1 MTSSLKRKLVAGAVA
16 AVAVAGGGAA
26 IAATQFGSPREES
39 QAIVNDAAQQLGVQP
54 SALSD
59 ALKKALK
66 NRVDAAVEA
75 GRVTK
80 EQGDAL
86 KARIDSGD
94 VPIFGFGHRGFAHH
108 GPFGDLAT
116 AAQYLGLTTA
126 QLDTK
131 LDSGKT
137 LAQVAKEQDKSV
149 DGLIQALTD
158 AAKKKLDAGVA
169 AGRLTKS
176 QEESILSD
184 LKQRITDRV
193 NGKAP
198 QFHDFGRGGHF
209 HGAPGFLPGPPPG
222 AYPAT

>member
-1 MTSSLKRKLVAGAVA
+1 MNRSLKRRIVAGAVA

-26 IAATQFGSPREES
+26 IAATQLGSPKAES

-66 NRVDAAVEA
+66 NRVDAAVAA
-75 GRVTK
+75 GRLTK
-80 EQGDAL
+80 DQGDAL

-94 VPIFGFGHRGFAHH
+94 VPIFGFGPRGFGHH

-116 AAQYLGLTTA
+116 AAKYLDLTTA
-126 QLDTK
+126 QLDAK
-131 LDSGKT
+131 LDAGKT
-137 LAQVAKEQDKSV
+137 LGQVAKEQDKSV

-158 AAKKKLDAGVA
+158 AAKKKLDEAVA
-169 AGRLTKS
+169 AGRLTKA
-176 QEESILSD
+176 QEESMLAD

-193 NGKAP
+193 NSRAP

-209 HGAPGFLPGPPPG
+209 RGAPGFFPGPPDG
-222 AYPAT
+222 FPAA